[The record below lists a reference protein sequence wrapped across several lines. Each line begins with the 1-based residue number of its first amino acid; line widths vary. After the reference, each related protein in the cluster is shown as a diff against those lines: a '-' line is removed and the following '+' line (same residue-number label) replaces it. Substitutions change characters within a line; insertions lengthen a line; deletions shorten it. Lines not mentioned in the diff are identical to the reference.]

1 MAIIILFMRKFIT
14 SFLFLAILI
23 GINNANAQITFF
35 TDKQESLIKNDNLKR
50 GIAPQKYRTLSL
62 DISAMQAFVNTIP
75 HENDPGFNR
84 QNAPSIFLPM
94 PDGKT
99 AEFKVWGNNT
109 MSAGLRA
116 KFSSIKSFT
125 GQGVTD
131 KTANIMMDWNEHGF
145 FAFIIS
151 PVTGNI
157 FIDPYHNLN
166 NQHYISYYRKDFVSD
181 KQFSE
186 GVLPEA
192 TPQTSLARNNTQCA
206 GATKL
211 TYRLAV
217 ACTGEYARAVGGS
230 GVTIASALA
239 KIVITVNRC
248 NGVYLKEA
256 AIEFTLIP
264 DNENIVFTSPTTDP
278 FTGNSNAGTL
288 INESQS
294 VIDNY
299 IGSAGYDIGHT
310 FSTGG
315 GGLAG
320 LGVVCNNTSKA
331 RGITGSPNPQ
341 GDAYDIDYV
350 AHELGHQFKGNHTFN
365 ANTVNCSGNGST
377 SANVEP
383 GSGSTIMAYAGI
395 CGSYNDLQSNSD
407 PYFHGKSQDE
417 IYDFTVNASTGG
429 SCPVA
434 TSTGNSAPV
443 VNAGLSYTIPALTP
457 FFLTGSATDA
467 NGDALTYSWEQNNN
481 GISFGNWDRSPQA
494 TTMPLFRSFV
504 PSTSPIRYFPKLSDV
519 LSGSSTKGEL
529 LPDVT
534 RTMRMRLTARDNR
547 AGGGGSCY
555 AETTI
560 TVDASAGPFT
570 VSFPW
575 NFYVGG
581 AQQTVTWAVAG
592 TNNISPNVRIDFSAD
607 GGLTFPHTIVAS
619 TANDGSELI
628 TLPNIATS
636 QARIRVM
643 GTNSVFY
650 NVSNQDFTVTFNAPV
665 NWLYFKGS
673 KQGSIALL
681 SWAANEQN
689 NKHYEIERSTDGK
702 KFDVIGI
709 VASKVIN
716 GEAAYNF
723 EDKTPASK
731 NFYRIKQVDI
741 DGKSTYSNVILVS
754 FEKFTT
760 KWEVFPNPSTDK
772 TNILSNENY
781 NNVEISLIDLN
792 GKLIYNFRKANTYK
806 GEIISIPVRN
816 IAKGVY
822 SLKIQTKDGETTV
835 KKVVIQ

>member
-1 MAIIILFMRKFIT
+1 MKKIVYSLLIAFIT
-14 SFLFLAILI
+14 LFTTSLE
-23 GINNANAQITFF
+23 AQITFF
-35 TDKQESLIKNDNLKR
+35 TDKQESLIKNENLKR
-50 GIAPQKYRTLSL
+50 GIIPQKYRTLSL

-75 HENDPGFNR
+75 HENDLGFNR
-84 QNAPSIFLPM
+84 ENAPSIFLPM

-116 KFSSIKSFT
+116 KFSNIKTFT

-166 NQHYISYYRKDFVSD
+166 NQHYISYYRKDFKSD
-181 KQFSE
+181 KQFTE
-186 GVLPEA
+186 GVIAES
-192 TPQTSLARNNTQCA
+192 TPQTNFARNNTQCA

-230 GVTIASALA
+230 GVTVAAALA

-248 NGVYLKEA
+248 NGVYLKES
-256 AIEFTLIP
+256 AIELTLIP
-264 DNENIVFTSPTTDP
+264 DNEVIVFTSPSTDP
-278 FTGNSNAGTL
+278 FTGNSNANTL
-288 INESQS
+288 INESQT
-294 VIDNY
+294 VIDNN
-299 IGSAGYDIGHT
+299 IGSGGYDIGHT

-320 LGVVCNNTSKA
+320 LGVVCNNSSKA

-341 GDAYDIDYV
+341 GDAYDIDFV
-350 AHELGHQFKGNHTFN
+350 AHELGHQFRGNHTFN
-365 ANTVNCSGNGST
+365 ANTSNCSGNGST

-395 CGSYNDLQSNSD
+395 CGSTNDLQLNSD

-417 IYDFTVNASTGG
+417 IYDFTINPSTGG
-429 SCPVA
+429 SCPVSA
-434 TSTGNSAPV
+434 ATGNTPPV
-443 VNAGLSYTIPALTP
+443 VNAGSGYTIPALTP
-457 FFLTGSATDA
+457 FFLTGSANDA
-467 NGDALTYSWEQNNN
+467 NNDALTYSWEQNNN
-481 GISFGNWDRSPQA
+481 GSTYGNWDRSPQ
-494 TTMPLFRSFV
+494 TSNQPLFRSFV
-504 PSTSPIRYFPKLSDV
+504 PTTSPTRFFPKLSDV
-519 LSGSSTKGEL
+519 LNGSSTKGEV
-529 LPDVT
+529 LPEIS

-560 TVDASAGPFT
+560 TVDGTKGPFT

-575 NFYVGG
+575 NFYTGG
-581 AQQTVTWAVAG
+581 ATPTLTWSVAG
-592 TNNISPNVRIDFSAD
+592 TDALAPNVRIDFSAD
-607 GGLTFPHTIVAS
+607 GGLTFPHTILAS
-619 TANDGSELI
+619 TPNDGSEVI
-628 TLPNIATS
+628 TIPNIATS

-643 GTNSVFY
+643 GVNNVFY
-650 NVSNQDFTVTFNAPV
+650 NVSNQDFTVTFNTPV
-665 NWLYFKGS
+665 NWLFFKGS
-673 KQGSIALL
+673 KQGNATLL
-681 SWAANEQN
+681 NWAANEQN
-689 NKHYEIERSTDGK
+689 NKQYEIERSIDGR
-702 KFDVIGI
+702 KFEVIGI
-709 VASKVIN
+709 VASKVTN
-716 GEAAYNF
+716 GEATYIF
-723 EDKTPASK
+723 EDKNPTSK

-754 FEKFTT
+754 FEKFNS
-760 KWEVFPNPSTDK
+760 KWEVFPNPSSDK
-772 TNILSNENY
+772 TNVLSVDNY

-792 GKLIYNFRKANTYK
+792 GKLVYQTRKATTTK
-806 GEIISIPVRN
+806 GEIIAIPVN
-816 IAKGVY
+816 TFAKGIY
-822 SLKIQTKDGETTV
+822 SLKIQTKEGETTV
-835 KKVVIQ
+835 KKVVVQ